1 MEQTLGKR
9 YLVLTDK
16 HSEQYPAYDRTL
28 GKTIIRNHI
37 YYFEQYFA
45 EKEKAYTM
53 LKRIIK
59 NGFYKNCR
67 CVELDLDNNTIT
79 PMNWENNT
87 ALQVVA
93 QVEKAFREYFDRYN
107 IRSRVINN
115 KITISLTDE
124 TDITMLAC
132 QILVDKVMRDNS
144 NNWTIPVKVRYNKK
158 DIATYTPK
166 GE

>member
-1 MEQTLGKR
+1 MEQLGKR
-9 YLVLTDK
+9 YLVFTDK
-16 HSEQYPAYDRTL
+16 HSEPYTYFDRSV
-28 GKTIIRNHI
+28 GRNVVQNHT
-37 YYFEQYFA
+37 YYFEQYFT
-45 EKEKAYTM
+45 EKEKAFTI
-53 LKRIIK
+53 LKRVIK
-59 NGFYKNCR
+59 DGFYKNCR
-67 CVELDLDNNTIT
+67 CVEIDLDNNTIT
-79 PMNWENNT
+79 PMNWENNI

-93 QVEKAFREYFDRYN
+93 QVEKAFRDYFNKYN
-107 IRSRVINN
+107 IRSRVVNN